1 MESFRGRE
9 AALLRSERKARK
21 EIRNL
26 KEQVRF
32 LGELADI
39 AREGLLRAEEENY
52 QFRLQLQEMERKED
66 CTETAERDKQM

>member
-1 MESFRGRE
+1 M
-9 AALLRSERKARK
+9 
-21 EIRNL
+21 
-26 KEQVRF
+26 
-32 LGELADI
+32 GELADI